1 MYDPAQLRTFLAVA
15 QTLSFTQAAR
25 RLGVRQSTVS
35 QHVRRLEDA
44 TGRPLFTRDTH
55 RVDLTPDGEAMLGF
69 ARTIL
74 EAHERAAAFF
84 AGTRLR
90 GRLRFGAS
98 EDFVLTRLP
107 EILESFRRDH
117 PEVELEL
124 TVELSGILH
133 QRLAAGRLDLVLAKR
148 RTGDTHGELVWRDAL
163 TWIGAPR
170 LRIDP
175 DRPVPLVLY
184 PPPGITRARALEV
197 LERHGRSWRI
207 ACTST
212 SLNGLV
218 AAARAGLGVMAHSR
232 GLVPPGLAP
241 LPPRSALPDLGG
253 VDFVLLH
260 GRRGDG
266 APGAG
271 GSQEAADALAA
282 AILAGA
288 DRLIR
293 TPDRAAPD
301 RYPGIPRIGPEHD
314 HIRPEGG

>member
-44 TGRPLFTRDTH
+44 TGRQLFTRDTH
-55 RVDLTPDGEAMLGF
+55 RVDLTVDGEAMLGF

-74 EAHERAAAFF
+74 QAHERAAAFF
-84 AGTRLR
+84 TGTRLR

-98 EDFVLTRLP
+98 EDFVQTRLP

-124 TVELSGILH
+124 TVELSGTLH
-133 QRLAAGRLDLVLAKR
+133 RQLAAGRLDLVLAKR
-148 RTGDTHGELVWRDAL
+148 RTGDTHGELVWQDAL
-163 TWIGAPR
+163 TWIGAPH

-175 DRPVPLVLY
+175 DRPVPLILF
-184 PPPGITRARALEV
+184 PPPGLTRARALEV
-197 LERHGRSWRI
+197 LEEHGRSWRI

-212 SLNGLV
+212 SLSGLV
-218 AAARAGLGVMAHSR
+218 AAAHAGLGVMAHTR
-232 GLVPPGLAP
+232 GLIPPGLTPVPARAG
-241 LPPRSALPDLGG
+241 LPELGD

-260 GRRGDG
+260 GRRRD
-266 APGAG
+266 AA
-271 GSQEAADALAA
+271 QEAADALAA
-282 AILAGA
+282 AILAGG

-293 TPDRAAPD
+293 
-301 RYPGIPRIGPEHD
+301 GI
-314 HIRPEGG
+314 GGINAISGSDGA